1 MSNIEQSKAVFDGF
15 RKNFNTPYSIADLT
29 ATVCTLC
36 GVEMPNECAGT
47 PVAPVIDQSDKLMDG
62 VGKTQKV
69 VLFCAD
75 ALGEYQRNH
84 FKDDFERIDKCAGFR
99 ILSTAV
105 MPSVTPVCYGTI
117 FSGAAPCVHG
127 IEKYEKPVLTV
138 DTMFDAF
145 ARAGKNVAIVSCNNC
160 SIDMIFRKRDV
171 DYFSFRTDEAS
182 FDFSMKLI
190 EEDYYDIIICYMTKY
205 DSMMHK
211 SGPFSPECT
220 EQAKLAA
227 DRFCAFA
234 GKLDECWKKYNRA
247 LVFVPDHGGHY
258 VDEKRG
264 GHGSDLPEDMLV
276 NHYYRIC
283 EAE

>member
-84 FKDDFERIDKCAGFR
+84 FKEDFERIEKCAGFR

-234 GKLDECWKKYNRA
+234 GKLDECWKKYNRV